1 MVMSGSSLLVA
12 VNSFGASF
20 SELFNK
26 QFRNL
31 APNILFIS
39 SSQSSQAGGP
49 GGGGPEENTPTE
61 AKITLNAAVV
71 NRIKSLPFVEDVIP
85 SYRSSVTLQSQSET
99 KTDAVLSIDP
109 AKLLVIAPTLEF
121 TEGSAI
127 RQNDPSAM
135 IVAQNVANPPGD
147 SIPFIN
153 IGQSVRVTYS
163 FVDPDTGVQ
172 KEESKS
178 FVVTGIMKETG
189 NPTIDN
195 AVVINRNAGNSLL
208 QKSGKFDSLF
218 VIAQTSDLVDAV
230 EQEIRS
236 LYGNNIGINTVKA
249 ILKTIQQ
256 FTSGINAFL
265 TSIAIVSLIVGAVG
279 IITTLYTSVVERT
292 KEIGT
297 LKAIG
302 AQNRHIL
309 ILFLVEGLLIGI
321 LGATTGLLAG
331 IGVGYGLALGFRP
344 GNGSYNPPI
353 FLANDMIRVWIISV
367 ILSLLASFFPAVKAS
382 RLLPITALRSQ

>member
-1 MVMSGSSLLVA
+1 M
-12 VNSFGASF
+12 
-20 SELFNK
+20 
-26 QFRNL
+26 
-31 APNILFIS
+31 
-39 SSQSSQAGGP
+39 
-49 GGGGPEENTPTE
+49 
-61 AKITLNAAVV
+61 
-71 NRIKSLPFVEDVIP
+71 
-85 SYRSSVTLQSQSET
+85 
-99 KTDAVLSIDP
+99 
-109 AKLLVIAPTLEF
+109 
-121 TEGSAI
+121 
-127 RQNDPSAM
+127 
-135 IVAQNVANPPGD
+135 
-147 SIPFIN
+147 
-153 IGQSVRVTYS
+153 
-163 FVDPDTGVQ
+163 
-172 KEESKS
+172 
-178 FVVTGIMKETG
+178 
-189 NPTIDN
+189 
-195 AVVINRNAGNSLL
+195 
-208 QKSGKFDSLF
+208 
-218 VIAQTSDLVDAV
+218 IAQTSNLVDAV